1 MAAGG
6 QGGGRGRRDLNDV
19 TLRAGTNGCLALSG
33 TLEGP
38 YTGDTIE
45 FVRGASTPM
54 TLQVD
59 HVVALSYAWQ
69 KGAQQLTGAS
79 VLTVP
84 TGRVGGGSTSWR

>member
-1 MAAGG
+1 
-6 QGGGRGRRDLNDV
+6 
-19 TLRAGTNGCLALSG
+19 
-33 TLEGP
+33 
-38 YTGDTIE
+38 
-45 FVRGASTPM
+45 M